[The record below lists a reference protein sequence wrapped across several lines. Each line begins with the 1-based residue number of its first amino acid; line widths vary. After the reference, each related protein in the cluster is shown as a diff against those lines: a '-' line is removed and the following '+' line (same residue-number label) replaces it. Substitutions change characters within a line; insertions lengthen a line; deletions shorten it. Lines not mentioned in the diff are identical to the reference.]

1 MTPAISVI
9 MPVRNGA
16 QWLGEAVAS
25 VQAQDFLEFE
35 FVIVDDGSDD
45 GTVALLS
52 RFAAADCRIR
62 LVRQAP
68 QGIVSALNT
77 AISKARAPYL
87 ARLDA
92 DDRARTDRLGKQFVF
107 MQAHPEIGLLGTLAE
122 RIDAAGQVVGRLA
135 PPTDPATLARVLE
148 RTNPFIHSS
157 TMMRT
162 ALVRQLGGYRA
173 AFQAAEDYDLW
184 LRMAEA
190 SGIANLADYLTQ
202 YRWHGSNMSQRDAVR
217 QSFSVRL
224 AQRSA
229 ACRRSGA
236 GDPAGA
242 LAAPPDWWAE
252 KAEASFFA
260 ADVGLYRLLDG
271 DAVRGP
277 RCIRAAR
284 NRLFSLNHVERLLA
298 QARLRAMLREMA
310 APIGARHL
318 WIALLIAALHPA
330 RALSLA
336 WGGDLKSH
344 PRKNLGRRLW
354 SRRVAGGR
362 PGKRAERKGG
372 GETGR
377 PPPSPAGRLEDSS

>member
-1 MTPAISVI
+1 MIPAISVI

-16 QWLGEAVAS
+16 RWLAEAVAS
-25 VQAQDFLEFE
+25 IRAQDFPDFE
-35 FVIVDDGSDD
+35 FLIVDDGSDD

-68 QGIVSALNT
+68 QGIVPALNT
-77 AISKARAPYL
+77 AIAKARAPYL

-92 DDRARTDRLGKQFVF
+92 DDRARTDRLGKQFGL

-122 RIDAAGQVVGRLA
+122 RIDAAGQVIARVA

-148 RTNPFIHSS
+148 RTNPFVHSS

-173 AFQAAEDYDLW
+173 AFRAAEDYDLW
-184 LRMAEA
+184 LRMAEV

-202 YRWHGSNMSQRDAVR
+202 YRWHGSNVSQRDVVR

-224 AQRSA
+224 AQHAA
-229 ACRRSGA
+229 ACRRRGA
-236 GDPAGA
+236 GDPAGT
-242 LAAPPDWWAE
+242 LAAPPDWWADD
-252 KAEASFFA
+252 AGTSFFA

-277 RCIRAAR
+277 QYIHAAR
-284 NRLFSLNHVERLLA
+284 NRLFDLNHIERFLA

-318 WIALLIAALHPA
+318 GIALLIAALHPP
-330 RALSLA
+330 RALSLV
-336 WGGDLKSH
+336 WGGGLKSG
-344 PRKNLGRRLW
+344 PRKI
-354 SRRVAGGR
+354 
-362 PGKRAERKGG
+362 
-372 GETGR
+372 
-377 PPPSPAGRLEDSS
+377 

>member
-1 MTPAISVI
+1 MTVMTPAISVI

-16 QWLGEAVAS
+16 QWLAEAVAS
-25 VQAQDFLEFE
+25 VQAQDFADFE
-35 FVIVDDGSDD
+35 FLIIDDGSDD

-62 LVRQAP
+62 LVRQTP
-68 QGIVSALNT
+68 QGIVPALNT
-77 AISKARAPYL
+77 AITKARAPYL

-92 DDRARTDRLGKQFVF
+92 DDRARSDRLGKQFAY

-122 RIDAAGQVVGRLA
+122 RIDAAGHVVGRLA

-148 RTNPFIHSS
+148 RTNPFVHSS

-173 AFQAAEDYDLW
+173 AFRAAEDYDLW

-190 SGIANLADYLTQ
+190 GSIANLADYFTQ

-224 AQRSA
+224 AQHSA

-242 LAAPPDWWAE
+242 LTAPPDWWADG
-252 KAEASFFA
+252 AETSFFA

-271 DAVRGP
+271 DAMRGP
-277 RCIRAAR
+277 QYIHAAR
-284 NRLFSLNHVERLLA
+284 DRLFSLNHVERLLA
-298 QARLRAMLREMA
+298 QARLRAILREMA

-318 WIALLIAALHPA
+318 WIALLIAALHPP

-336 WGGDLKSH
+336 WRSDLKSG
-344 PRKNLGRRLW
+344 PRKI
-354 SRRVAGGR
+354 
-362 PGKRAERKGG
+362 
-372 GETGR
+372 
-377 PPPSPAGRLEDSS
+377 